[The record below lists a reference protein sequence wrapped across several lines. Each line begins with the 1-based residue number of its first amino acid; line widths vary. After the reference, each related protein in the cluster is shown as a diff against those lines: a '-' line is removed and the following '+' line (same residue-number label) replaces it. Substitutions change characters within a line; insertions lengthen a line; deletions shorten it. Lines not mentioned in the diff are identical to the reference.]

1 MTTDCL
7 ILRLVEH
14 VSLLTYLLRGRCLG
28 PHLYHLK
35 FCSLKLQRRYV
46 RYLLRVSQLNQF
58 SILVTHDEVEYL
70 FWHPNGQPYRFLIC
84 QNHPLCHGKRL
95 HEIERAKKFFDVLLL
110 LKISSVVLKMATK
123 LRPQCGSISSSESKS
138 GRFSGMVTTVLRL
151 SSDE

>member
-35 FCSLKLQRRYV
+35 FCSLKLLRRYV

-58 SILVTHDEVEYL
+58 SILVTHDEMENL
-70 FWHPNGQPYRFLIC
+70 FWHPNGQPYRFLIR
-84 QNHPLCHGKRL
+84 QNHPLCHGKGFMNARRNFSTFYL
-95 HEIERAKKFFDVLLL
+95 T
-110 LKISSVVLKMATK
+110 KISSVVLKNGNK
-123 LRPQCGSISSSESKS
+123 I
-138 GRFSGMVTTVLRL
+138 
-151 SSDE
+151 